1 MKFIIGKKI
10 EMTQLW
16 QGENVSAV
24 TKIQAGPCYITQI
37 KTQAS
42 DGYESAQIGFGAKK
56 EKNTNKPQLGHLKKA
71 KEKGVNDNFA
81 FLREFSIDDQAK
93 LDVGDRIEVGTF
105 SAGDKV
111 AVSGI
116 SRGKGFQ
123 GSVKRHG
130 FSGGRKSHGNKDQLR
145 MPGST
150 GATGAGH
157 VFKGT
162 RKPGRMGGDMVTTK
176 NLEIAEV
183 DQANNIL
190 YIKGAVPGARN
201 SLVLIKAE
209 GDLQISKP
217 VVEQKAEIK
226 NEEIQVPVAAGEIK
240 NS

>member
-1 MKFIIGKKI
+1 
-10 EMTQLW
+10 MTQLW